1 MKKLLKRTFG
11 IISSFILGAQS
22 KIFAM
27 HQPAVYG
34 PPSDANSET
43 IIDISQPAVYGP
55 PSDPNITTLT
65 GGQIFSIVA
74 SIMLFIIGLIVIL
87 NKKINKTVKVI
98 TVIVFS
104 IIIISLLL
112 LSKFVF

>member
-27 HQPAVYG
+27 H
-34 PPSDANSET
+34 
-43 IIDISQPAVYGP
+43 QPAVYGP